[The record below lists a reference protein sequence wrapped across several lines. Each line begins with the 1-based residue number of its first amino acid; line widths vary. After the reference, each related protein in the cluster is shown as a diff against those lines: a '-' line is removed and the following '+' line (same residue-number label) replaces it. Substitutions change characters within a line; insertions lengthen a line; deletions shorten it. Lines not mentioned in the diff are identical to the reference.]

1 MKVIFAAGFFVI
13 ATFAVASPARANEF
27 HAFGAH
33 HLKFVR
39 YSPISV
45 KVKANLAGEK
55 AGNLAHIK
63 VDTNNDGGVFLSG
76 EVISRE
82 EAYKAVLIARATHG
96 VTSVT
101 STIQIRKEM
110 IRMIV

>member
-1 MKVIFAAGFFVI
+1 MKLLFAASFII
-13 ATFAVASPARANEF
+13 ATIAVAAPARAIDV
-27 HAFGAH
+27 HTYGAS
-33 HLKFVR
+33 HLRFVR

-55 AGNLAHIK
+55 VGNLAHIK

-76 EVISRE
+76 DVKSRE
-82 EAYKAVLIARATHG
+82 EADKAVSIARATQG

-101 STIQIRKEM
+101 STIQISKKM